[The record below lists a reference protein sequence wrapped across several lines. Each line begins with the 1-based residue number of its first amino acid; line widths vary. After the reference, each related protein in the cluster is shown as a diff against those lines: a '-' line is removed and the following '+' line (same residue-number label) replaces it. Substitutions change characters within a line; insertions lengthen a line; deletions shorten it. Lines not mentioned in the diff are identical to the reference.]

1 MQAGEACAEQR
12 AHSAPSRMGAWPLMT
27 LGFRSVQATYSQFP
41 GLHVPRGS
49 AMFRLSQPPKLR
61 WICVCVCVC
70 VCVERRVNGDWGVG
84 SGSFY

>member
-1 MQAGEACAEQR
+1 MQAGEACAGRR

-70 VCVERRVNGDWGVG
+70 VERRVNRDWGVG